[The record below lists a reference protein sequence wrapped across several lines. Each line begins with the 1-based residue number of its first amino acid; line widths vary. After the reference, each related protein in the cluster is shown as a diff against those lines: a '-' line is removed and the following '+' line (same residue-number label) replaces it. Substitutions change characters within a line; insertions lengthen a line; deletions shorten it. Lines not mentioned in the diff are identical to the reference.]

1 MKKHIK
7 KEKKV
12 IIGEGM
18 NKNNYEIWL
27 EKLNNSLFELK
38 KAIFNEII
46 TFWKN
51 GKSIDK
57 NIRWRY

>member
-18 NKNNYEIWL
+18 NKNNYEIWP

-38 KAIFNEII
+38 KAIFNEIYYI
-46 TFWKN
+46 LEKWK
-51 GKSIDK
+51 KH
-57 NIRWRY
+57 R